1 MLLDIK
7 NLNVYYGKAKAV
19 EGVSLC
25 IQEGEIVTIIGA
37 NGAGKTTILRTIS
50 GLKSAASGEI
60 WFQDKRIDRIPPH
73 RVVKLGISQI
83 PPDRMIFNTMSI
95 LDNLKT
101 SAHLRKDRSKVK
113 QDMESIYEHFPI
125 LKERQNQLAGQLS
138 GGQQQMLAIACALM
152 ASPKLLLMDEP
163 SAGLSP
169 MLVAELGNIIH
180 DLNSQGLSILLVEQ
194 NCRMALKLAK
204 RAYLLELGSLALSGD
219 ATDLANNDRVK
230 RLYLGGD
237 DDVE

>member
-1 MLLDIK
+1 
-7 NLNVYYGKAKAV
+7 
-19 EGVSLC
+19 
-25 IQEGEIVTIIGA
+25 
-37 NGAGKTTILRTIS
+37 
-50 GLKSAASGEI
+50 
-60 WFQDKRIDRIPPH
+60 
-73 RVVKLGISQI
+73 
-83 PPDRMIFNTMSI
+83 
-95 LDNLKT
+95 
-101 SAHLRKDRSKVK
+101 
-113 QDMESIYEHFPI
+113 
-125 LKERQNQLAGQLS
+125 
-138 GGQQQMLAIACALM
+138 
-152 ASPKLLLMDEP
+152 MDEP